1 MTIQRWIPCHV
12 LMVIIALELRK
23 FALNAQPD
31 TIVQVKTKSLKYAQ
45 EVSKALLEK
54 LNALIVLM
62 ESLAFRLM
70 LKAKLIAMLDSIE

>member
-1 MTIQRWIPCHV
+1 
-12 LMVIIALELRK
+12 MVIIALELRK